1 MQVLRK
7 AFNQQLDEAITIFV
21 GSIDADQAL
30 IEVDITGSIAHA
42 KMLAQVGILTTEQ
55 SEKIVAGLNKILA
68 EARAGE
74 FLLNPAFEDV
84 HMNVEKKL
92 EQLIGEDALRLHT
105 ARSRND
111 QVALD
116 IRLFVIKQID
126 SVKILIK
133 HLQSSLAQCALKN
146 IDVVMPGYTHLQRA
160 QPVLFAHSMHAF
172 LEMLERDYS
181 RFDDARKR
189 TAVSPLGA
197 GAQAGT
203 SLPIDPQKSAATL
216 GLPAV
221 FGNSIDAVSDR
232 DFVAEFLF
240 ASSLTAVHL
249 SQLAETLVIWASK
262 EFAFVEFSDCVTT
275 ASSLMPQKKNPD
287 PVELVRGKTGSV
299 FGELINVLTTLK
311 GLPLGYNRDLQETK
325 PPAIRVAREL
335 CGALKVM
342 AIAINN
348 MTVCVETTLDAASDP
363 GMMSTDLVEYLV
375 QKGVPFRQAHEKIS
389 QLVALAKETNV
400 LLSKLPL
407 DEFQKLAPEFSEDVY
422 ALFDPTGSVSAKK
435 SLGSTGPDLVKAALS
450 DFQLSTESPASAT
463 RGFLKLGKLASPEP
477 SAPSASPDDYCNIW

>member
-7 AFNQQLDEAITIFV
+7 AFNQQLDEAITSFV

-30 IEVDITGSIAHA
+30 IEVDVLGSIAHA
-42 KMLAQVGILTTEQ
+42 KMLAAVDILTDKQKEN
-55 SEKIVAGLNKILA
+55 IVAGLNQILT
-68 EARAGE
+68 EARAGS
-74 FLLNPAFEDV
+74 FSLNPAFEDV

-116 IRLFVIKQID
+116 IRLFVLAQID

-146 IDVVMPGYTHLQRA
+146 IDIVMPGYTHLQRA
-160 QPVLFAHSMHAF
+160 QPVLFAHAMHAF
-172 LEMLERDYS
+172 LEMLERDFS

-203 SLPIDPQKSAATL
+203 SLPIDPAQSAALL

-221 FGNSIDAVSDR
+221 FKNSMDAVSDR

-240 ASSLTAVHL
+240 DSSLTAVHL

-262 EFAFVEFSDCVTT
+262 EFGFVEFSDSVTT

-287 PVELVRGKTGSV
+287 PVELVRGKTGTML
-299 FGELINVLTTLK
+299 GELVNVLTTLK

-325 PPAIRVAREL
+325 PPAIRVTREL

-342 AIAINN
+342 AIAVDN
-348 MTVCVETTLDAASDP
+348 MSVCAETTLKAASDP

-375 QKGVPFRQAHEKIS
+375 QKGVPFRQAHEKVS
-389 QLVALAKETNV
+389 QLVAFAKDSNL
-400 LLSKLPL
+400 LLSKLSL
-407 DEFQKLAPEFSEDVY
+407 QDFQKLEPAFAEDVFE
-422 ALFDPTGSVSAKK
+422 LFDPTGSVSAKC
-435 SLGSTGPDLVKAALS
+435 SQGSTGPKLVTAALNEHK
-450 DFQLSTESPASAT
+450 LANETSTAAT
-463 RGFLKLGKLASPEP
+463 RSFLKLGSLASPEP
-477 SAPSASPDDYCNIW
+477 SAPSATPEDYCNIW